1 MKEGIN
7 MEQYLIDQLQAP
19 FSSKEIKYRFSQVD
33 ESIENILKN
42 NAMTKE
48 ELLIKYNQLE
58 TKVSDNSK
66 NIDTLFS
73 RFNLIKYTAKNRLR
87 NSGEF
92 TTDLYWSMGDKT
104 TFRYSLSNRLMTLSK
119 LKNMESYINIETV

>member
-1 MKEGIN
+1 MTFKESIP
-7 MEQYLIDQLQAP
+7 IA
-19 FSSKEIKYRFSQVD
+19 KELAENELRKHFDADAFIILALLDKLDVSVDLVPESTID

-48 ELLIKYNQLE
+48 ELLIKYTQLE
-58 TKVSDNSK
+58 TKVNDNTK

-73 RFNLIKYTAKNRLR
+73 RFNLVKYTAKNRLR

-92 TTDLYWSMGDKT
+92 TTD
-104 TFRYSLSNRLMTLSK
+104 TFITSSYMSLF
-119 LKNMESYINIETV
+119 